1 MKCSDKLENAR
12 ERSTSILSMA
22 AIGSVPLVILACWW
36 VGSSWLP
43 AGVAAVIAVAGFF
56 AARGATGPVARI
68 IVGQSLVGQAISM
81 AAAFSGHPWQLDMHM
96 TFFVAMAAM
105 VAMVDLRALVIAALT
120 IMVHHLSLSIVWPAL
135 IYPAADVFGNISRAL
150 VHSAI
155 VAVET
160 VALALAIGMRLQID
174 QESVERE
181 KELAKATSEAL
192 EAKGLAEQAFEDAIL
207 DKRRVEE
214 AMAAAE
220 TASARAQEENN
231 LALAAHSKHVELER
245 VSADLRTVSET
256 QRQTVVDALQT
267 ALNKLALGDLD
278 ADILTVF
285 AEEYEGL
292 RHDFN
297 RAVLNLREAIG
308 EGAVLSAKIRGEAQG
323 ISEASCSLSSR
334 TEREAASLE
343 TTAAAIEELTVN
355 VRTANET
362 AREAAAKAAT
372 AAVSASEGR
381 RVVGEAIK
389 AMREIEEA
397 SSGVARVT
405 SVIHEIAFQTNLLA
419 LNAGVEAARAGDAGR
434 GFAVVAAEVRA
445 LAQRSSEAARE
456 INELIETS
464 EKRVSEGVLLVGDT
478 EKSLDE
484 IASTVS
490 EISGFMDQIS
500 MASSQQTAAFNEIS
514 TAVSDLDGAT
524 QKNVAMS
531 LDTNVACSELTQLAE
546 RLAVAMAQFVGI
558 DRQSADKSV
567 AAA

>member
-1 MKCSDKLENAR
+1 
-12 ERSTSILSMA
+12 MA

-43 AGVAAVIAVAGFF
+43 AGFAAVIAVAGFI
-56 AARGATGPVARI
+56 AAQGATGPMARI
-68 IVGQSLVGQAISM
+68 IVGQALIGQAISM

-96 TFFVAMAAM
+96 TFFVALAAM
-105 VAMVDLRALVIAALT
+105 VAMVDLRALVIAAFT
-120 IMVHHLSLSIVWPAL
+120 ITVHHLSLSIFWPAL
-135 IYPAADVFGNISRAL
+135 IYPSADVFGNISRAL
-150 VHSAI
+150 VHGAI

-160 VALALAIGMRLQID
+160 LALALAIGMRLRID
-174 QESVERE
+174 QESLERE
-181 KELAKATSEAL
+181 KKLATASLEAL
-192 EAKGLAEQAFEDAIL
+192 EAKGQAEQAFEEAIL
-207 DKRRVEE
+207 AKKRVEE

-231 LALAAHSKHVELER
+231 LALAAHSKNVELER
-245 VSADLRTVSET
+245 VSAERRKASEAR
-256 QRQTVVDALQT
+256 RQTVVEALQA
-267 ALNKLALGDLD
+267 ALNKLALGNLN
-278 ADILTVF
+278 ADIHTAF
-285 AEEYEGL
+285 AQEYEGL

-297 RAVLNLREAIG
+297 RAVSNLRIAIG
-308 EGAVLSAKIRGEAQG
+308 EGAVLSANIRGEAQG
-323 ISEASCSLSSR
+323 ISEASRSLSNR
-334 TEREAASLE
+334 TERQAASLE

-355 VRTANET
+355 VRSANET
-362 AREAAAKAAT
+362 ACEAAAKATT
-372 AAVSASEGR
+372 AAVSASESR
-381 RVVGEAIK
+381 RVVADAIK
-389 AMREIEEA
+389 AMHEIEEA

-464 EKRVSEGVLLVGDT
+464 EKRVAEGVLLVGDT

-500 MASSQQTAAFNEIS
+500 IASSQQTAAFNEIS

-531 LDTNVACSELTQLAE
+531 ADTDVACSELTQLAE
-546 RLAVAMAQFVGI
+546 RLAVAMDQFVGV
-558 DRQSADKSV
+558 DRPSADKS
-567 AAA
+567 AAAA